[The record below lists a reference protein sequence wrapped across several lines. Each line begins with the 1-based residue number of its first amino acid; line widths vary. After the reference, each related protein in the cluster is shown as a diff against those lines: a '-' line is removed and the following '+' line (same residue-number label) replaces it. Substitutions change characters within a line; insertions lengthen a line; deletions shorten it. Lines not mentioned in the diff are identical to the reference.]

1 MTIGS
6 LFKAQ
11 ALAGLGL
18 IVLGSGASVM
28 AQQASPSNDLARCR
42 QLYSTYN
49 HYNGNASY
57 TRSAQVD
64 TAMAQCE
71 KGNYASGIADLTT
84 ALNHAAIPVP
94 PVEAAQAK

>member
-6 LFKAQ
+6 LFKTQ
-11 ALAGLGL
+11 ALASFGL

-28 AQQASPSNDLARCR
+28 AQEASPSNDMARCR